1 MVETTKMSESVEDN
15 GDSTTTTSPS
25 KVKSETSVV
34 VRCLFCPPQK
44 ILTVTAN
51 SAYNLNIHMKSDHRA
66 QNDQFVEKT
75 KKKKTNDSMPEVE
88 VGTKPKQM
96 KLDGFRHGEFVN
108 QERVDQ
114 MVLNYIIDKVLPFS
128 TVESGSFRELVLT
141 GKSEKIKVMTRVKLV
156 DRLIKEF
163 QISKNGQIDKY
174 TMIQYF
180 CLTADLWSSRRRSF
194 LGITIHWICPLS
206 YSRKKGVL
214 ACRRITDIKPTKPR
228 VGKKTTQ
235 RKKQLPASD
244 VEFNAFRTN
253 TLDPVL
259 KKCQDLFNK
268 QSNSSKA
275 ADLVDGFLNRY
286 LVTPSPTR
294 WNSLYDSVLFLSTL
308 LDKKPEEMNNVITG
322 LSLEKISLRDHAI
335 LKEFIK
341 LTESL
346 ADALDVLQGEVYMY
360 QGVFSPTIHKMSQKI
375 NAISDLKFCAVLKQ
389 RILESIEKRFPDYM
403 KDDYLKASLL
413 HPLFKSYEMVSASTK
428 ERLINEL
435 AVELQEI
442 LNKSGVTDP
451 TFEL

>member
-1 MVETTKMSESVEDN
+1 RTHQDVRVSRRQWRLDN
-15 GDSTTTTSPS
+15 NNKPI
-25 KVKSETSVV
+25 KKTSVV

-44 ILTVTAN
+44 TLTVTAN
-51 SAYNLNIHMKSDHRA
+51 SAYNLNIHMKSNHRA

-75 KKKKTNDSMPEVE
+75 KKRKTNDSMREVE

-108 QERVDQ
+108 QESVDQ

-174 TMIQYF
+174 TRIQYF

-206 YSRKKGVL
+206 YSRKKSVL
-214 ACRRITDIKPTKPR
+214 ACRGIT
-228 VGKKTTQ
+228 GKHSSKVLAANIDEIIQTFKIPI
-235 RKKQLPASD
+235 RKILKIVTDGGSN
-244 VEFNAFRTN
+244 FKKAFQDHQT
-253 TLDPVL
+253 
-259 KKCQDLFNK
+259 KCQDLFNK

-275 ADLVDGFLNRY
+275 ADLAHGFLNRY

-308 LDKKPEEMNNVITG
+308 LDEKPEEMNNVITG
-322 LSLEKISLRDHAI
+322 LSLEKISMRDHAI

-346 ADALDVLQGEVYMY
+346 ADALDVIQGEVYMY

-428 ERLINEL
+428 ERSNMSTK
-435 AVELQEI
+435 
-442 LNKSGVTDP
+442 KSCGYSKS
-451 TFEL
+451 ENLSKII